1 MIECSTGGPSDTLA
15 FTGVVAPSIET
26 VSTFSEIGTRTLL
39 NSHGFQV

>member
-15 FTGVVAPSIET
+15 SSSMLVRSAEML
-26 VSTFSEIGTRTLL
+26 STLSEIGTGTLL